1 MISILICLFS
11 LFVLFLFQYTYTDL
25 SNSLLR
31 SFDNFWLPFAVEMTK
46 GICECVYF
54 TVKTIFLELAP
65 SSLSA
70 LAAPSTDK
78 SQCFAHVNFNS
89 TLQLI
94 NGILSDFQKLFRYF
108 NGTAIF
114 DLFI

>member
-31 SFDNFWLPFAVEMTK
+31 SFDNFWLSFAVKMTT
-46 GICECVYF
+46 GIYDFVYF
-54 TVKTIFLELAP
+54 TVKKLFLELAP
-65 SSLSA
+65 SSWSA
-70 LAAPSTDK
+70 LAAPNTDK
-78 SQCFAHVNFNS
+78 SHCFAYVNFNS

-94 NGILSDFQKLFRYF
+94 KGI
-108 NGTAIF
+108 
-114 DLFI
+114 